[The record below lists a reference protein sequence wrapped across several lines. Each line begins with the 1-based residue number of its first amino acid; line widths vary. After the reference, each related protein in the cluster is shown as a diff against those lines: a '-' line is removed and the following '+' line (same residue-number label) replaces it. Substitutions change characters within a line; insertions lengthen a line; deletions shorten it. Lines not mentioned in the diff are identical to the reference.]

1 MHTPNDDRLIRA
13 LHAARK
19 ARLTGA
25 LRVETRSEGVTLFF
39 DTGQM
44 YFATIDGLRP
54 TTESFERHGIAREML
69 DTAARA
75 PRAKDRFAD
84 ALTSIGAPGAAV
96 RNFGMRMVLNGLAKA
111 ADFVDAEFSA
121 HDRSHPYGP
130 AFTFDTDE
138 LLDTLGVGRTK
149 AEPTSPEPQ
158 AQMHDEGGP
167 GFKRRTGLR
176 AAAMAAAERG

>member
-13 LHAARK
+13 LRAART

-25 LRVETRSEGVTLFF
+25 LRVETRSDGVTLFF
-39 DTGQM
+39 DAGRM
-44 YFATIDGLRP
+44 YFAAIDGLLP
-54 TTESFERHGIAREML
+54 TTESFERNGIAREML
-69 DTAARA
+69 DAAARA

-84 ALTSIGAPGAAV
+84 ALMSIGAPGAAV
-96 RNFGMRMVLNGLAKA
+96 RTFGMRMVLNGLEKA
-111 ADFVDAEFSA
+111 AALIDAQFSA

-138 LLDTLGVGRTK
+138 LLDTLGVTK
-149 AEPTSPEPQ
+149 TAAAPSPPEPH
-158 AQMHDEGGP
+158 APIHEDGGP